1 MKKEYYDRIEYTNE
15 KGELHRLDGPAH
27 SWKSG
32 SSDSWYINGKLHRED
47 DLPAIIFSDGTECW
61 YINGKPHRETG
72 PAIISNYERPEYYLE
87 GIRYYNIEDF
97 DKKLM
102 EIKINRLIKL

>member
-15 KGELHRLDGPAH
+15 KGQLHRLDGPTH

-32 SSDSWYINGKLHRED
+32 SSDSW
-47 DLPAIIFSDGTECW
+47 W
-61 YINGKPHRETG
+61 INGKPHRETG
-72 PAIISNYERPEYYLE
+72 PAIISNYERSEYYLE